1 MLKWWH
7 DQRAQLFKRHSI
19 AGQKTFQTWSPAFY
33 SKLSDA
39 DKLEFPARMVEGTDL
54 PIKAITTGVY
64 SRILCAID
72 TKSSLEG
79 LAIELNTAHGERLV
93 LSING
98 LSFTNSDAVM
108 ESTV

>member
-1 MLKWWH
+1 
-7 DQRAQLFKRHSI
+7 
-19 AGQKTFQTWSPAFY
+19 
-33 SKLSDA
+33 
-39 DKLEFPARMVEGTDL
+39 MVGGTDL

-79 LAIELNTAHGERLV
+79 LAIKLNTAHKDWLV

-98 LSFTNSDAVM
+98 FSFTHRDAVM